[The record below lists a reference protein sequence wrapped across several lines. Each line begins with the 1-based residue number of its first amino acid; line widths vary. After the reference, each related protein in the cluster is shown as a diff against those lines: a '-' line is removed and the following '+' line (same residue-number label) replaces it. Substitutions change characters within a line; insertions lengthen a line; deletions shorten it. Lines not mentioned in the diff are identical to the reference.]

1 MSLDLTI
8 PILEPFTDAS
18 LGELPAVP
26 VRRTIEQIISP
37 RIFSCQP
44 ETSVVEATRLMR
56 EAACGSLLVIEDTRA
71 VGIWTETDALR
82 LNFADPA
89 TFELSVR
96 DVMSWPDRKSV
107 V

>member
-44 ETSVVEATRLMR
+44 ETSVVEAARLMR
-56 EAACGSLLVIEDTRA
+56 EAAVERHGLDVQTLGSPL
-71 VGIWTETDALR
+71 DA
-82 LNFADPA
+82 
-89 TFELSVR
+89 
-96 DVMSWPDRKSV
+96 
-107 V
+107 